1 MRVAV
6 VYPRLDRSAIMRFLV
21 WMVCATFCPVALSAT
36 APAPESPI
44 PGRLFYTQAQRIM
57 LNNARLH
64 QVTDLPK
71 ASTPAS
77 STPQVSAPVS
87 FDGVITRSDGVA
99 THWINGRPHVGRSS
113 SNVRNLKPGQTRATQ
128 KVYEPYQVLRP
139 APVSPPSPMPTAP
152 RIKPANPDETAP

>member
-1 MRVAV
+1 MK
-6 VYPRLDRSAIMRFLV
+6 FLV
-21 WMVCATFCPVALSAT
+21 WMFCAIFCPIAHSAV
-36 APAPESPI
+36 APAIESPI
-44 PGRLFYTQAQRIM
+44 PGRLFYTPAQRIM

-71 ASTPAS
+71 ASTPTN

-87 FDGVITRSDGVA
+87 FDGVITRSDGIA

-113 SNVRNLKPGQTRATQ
+113 NKVRNLKPGQTRATQ

-139 APVSPPSPMPTAP
+139 APALAPSPAP
-152 RIKPANPDETAP
+152 SETRIKPANTDEAAP